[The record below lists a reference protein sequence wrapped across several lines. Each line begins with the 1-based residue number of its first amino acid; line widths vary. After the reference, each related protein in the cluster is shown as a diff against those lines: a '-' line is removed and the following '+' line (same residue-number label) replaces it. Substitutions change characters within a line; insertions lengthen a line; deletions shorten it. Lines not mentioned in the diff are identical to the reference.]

1 MSSSGPTL
9 SHTHGFHNIPRAG
22 SFTVT
27 PASGSA
33 VQQSPGGQQYAFL
46 PRVGN
51 PSSTTSVYPNPN
63 VEREKR
69 RAKLA
74 AAAAAAAAAAPSN
87 SVPVNFSVPPRKRST
102 RKQSRK
108 RRTRKQRR

>member
-33 VQQSPGGQQYAFL
+33 VQQSPGGQQYAML

-74 AAAAAAAAAAPSN
+74 AAAAAAAPSN
-87 SVPVNFSVPPRKRST
+87 SAPVNFSAPPRKRST